1 MAINFGIK
9 YGIQST
15 FQPDFLIMFNDGRLG
30 IFDTKASGE
39 REDDNKLKGEALQK
53 YILEEN
59 EKGKNLIGGLVI
71 KEDEHFRIN
80 KKDIYIPFS
89 KRMEDWDYFKDIFY

>member
-1 MAINFGIK
+1 MAVNFGIK
-9 YGIQST
+9 YGIKST

-39 REDDNKLKGEALQK
+39 REDDNKVKAEALQQ

-59 EKGKNLIGGLVI
+59 QKGKNLFGGLFQSTLFGFVLI
-71 KEDEHFRIN
+71 ELYECFV
-80 KKDIYIPFS
+80 F
-89 KRMEDWDYFKDIFY
+89 

>member
-9 YGIQST
+9 YGIKST
-15 FQPDFLIMFNDGRLG
+15 FQPDFLIMFKDGRLG

-39 REDDNKLKGEALQK
+39 REDDNKAKGEALQK

-59 EKGKNLIGGLVI
+59 KKGKNLVGGLVI
-71 KEDEHFRIN
+71 KEGEHFRIN
-80 KKDIYIPFS
+80 NKSTYAPFS
-89 KRMEDWDYFKDIFY
+89 DNMDDWGYFKDL

>member
-1 MAINFGIK
+1 MAVNFGIK
-9 YGIQST
+9 YGIKST

-39 REDDNKLKGEALQK
+39 REDDNKVKAEALQQ

-59 EKGKNLIGGLVI
+59 QKGKNLFGGLLI
-71 KEDEHFRIN
+71 KDGEHFWIN
-80 KKDIYIPFS
+80 RKSTYYSFS
-89 KRMEDWDYFKDIFY
+89 KNYSDWEYFSSIF